1 MAQLLF
7 KSLPQVIVLCCL
19 LTNSRVAYAS
29 GGPLDPAP
37 QFINIALVL
46 AGLTY
51 LYTKAIKPMLRT
63 RAETIKNEL
72 EKGQKELSIAQAH
85 YEEVEKEY
93 QGLEQKVAD
102 IQSKAVEDISDM
114 KVALL
119 KQMEDEDKRIELS
132 TKRSIQDELS
142 RAKREL
148 QEESVEIALT
158 IAEELVKSNITD
170 ADQKRFKTT
179 FIRAVEKE
187 GTNV

>member
-1 MAQLLF
+1 MSKLIL

-19 LTNSRVAYAS
+19 MTSSSVAYAS
-29 GGPLDPAP
+29 GGPLDPVP
-37 QFINIALVL
+37 QFVNIALLL

-51 LYTKAIKPMLRT
+51 LYTKFVKPTLRT

-93 QGLEQKVAD
+93 QGLEQKIAD
-102 IQSKAVEDISDM
+102 IHSKADEDTSDM
-114 KVALL
+114 KLVLL
-119 KQMEDEDKRIELS
+119 QQMEHEEKRIELS

-170 ADQKRFKTT
+170 EDQTRFKTT
-179 FIRAVEKE
+179 FIHAVEKE
-187 GTNV
+187 GINV

>member
-1 MAQLLF
+1 MSKLLF
-7 KSLPQVIVLCCL
+7 KSLPQGIVLCCL
-19 LTNSRVAYAS
+19 LTSSRVAYAS
-29 GGPLDPAP
+29 GGPIDPVP
-37 QFINIALVL
+37 QFVNIAILLV
-46 AGLTY
+46 GLTY

-85 YEEVEKEY
+85 FEEVEKEY
-93 QGLEQKVAD
+93 QELEQKVAD
-102 IQSKAVEDISDM
+102 IHSKADEDISDM
-114 KVALL
+114 KLALQE
-119 KQMEDEDKRIELS
+119 QMENEEKRIELS

-170 ADQKRFKTT
+170 DDQKRFKTT